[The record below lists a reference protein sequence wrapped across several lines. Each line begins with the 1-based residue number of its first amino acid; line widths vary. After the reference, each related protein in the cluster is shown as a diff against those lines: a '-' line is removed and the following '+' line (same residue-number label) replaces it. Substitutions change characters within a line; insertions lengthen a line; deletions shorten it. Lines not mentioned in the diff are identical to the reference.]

1 MSTRVTYAAK
11 TLAQQI
17 LEHWPDA
24 IVTNGGEP
32 DGLGVLRQ
40 LEVARPEAE
49 EIMAVLLPIAE
60 HDSRLRTLELPDDGP
75 LTITFSS
82 ATVADRRGRFPLRE
96 VLKVQKAS
104 EADETGAQSDE
115 QGEDGP
121 KVADEPKK
129 RSAAK
134 KAASGKGDA

>member
-60 HDSRLRTLELPDDGP
+60 HDSRLRTLELPVDGS
-75 LTITFSS
+75 LIITFSS
-82 ATVADRRGRFPLRE
+82 ATVADRRDRFPIRE

-115 QGEDGP
+115 QVEDGP
-121 KVADEPKK
+121 KVADGPKK